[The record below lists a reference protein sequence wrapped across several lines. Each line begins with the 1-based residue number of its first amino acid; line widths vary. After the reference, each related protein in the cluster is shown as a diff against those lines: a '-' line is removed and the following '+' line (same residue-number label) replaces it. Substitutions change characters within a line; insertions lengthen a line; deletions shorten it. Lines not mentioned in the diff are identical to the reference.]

1 MISLLEK
8 DESLVIS
15 SSLGDLGPRHQ
26 SQLAYWGF
34 SVEKEGVCLV
44 AASQNLAQL
53 TEKVCNYFRKR
64 GLEFEIDSSL
74 EKLLEGRRESN
85 SRLEESKAIGA
96 RYKDGSIDEARTS
109 EFLQF
114 LKENVPRT
122 LKDHQIKAAL
132 HLLSVENGANFS
144 VPGSGKTTVVLA
156 AFEMMRT
163 KGIVD
168 AIFVVGPLACFAPWR
183 DEFEEAL
190 GRSPKMTVVAGGDVD
205 DRRSKYLANP
215 SNVPDLYLTSFQT
228 LHRDQDVVARLLG
241 RQGIKFL
248 LVVDEAHYIKQV
260 DGAWATAALNVA
272 PFAERRCI
280 LTGTPFPKS
289 YRDAFNLFEL
299 LWPKSPP
306 IAEADKRRISIYS
319 EGGQFDRASEILNG
333 SIGPLFYRV
342 RKTDLALAPQIFHD
356 PILVAMN
363 DHERTIYD
371 SILERIQA
379 ESQRDFFR
387 DLDLLVRLRKGRMI
401 RLRQCLSYPRLL
413 RTVLQD
419 YDEELLEDRGSL
431 ANLIQ
436 EYDQIERP
444 GKLKALIKLVQ
455 RLRTDSEKVVIWSNF
470 IGTLKLITEEL
481 AQFGFEAHLL
491 YGAIPSEKSEDQN
504 DELTR
509 ERVIKE
515 FVDPT
520 SGIDILVANPGVCAE
535 SISLHKTCSNAI
547 YYDLSYNCAQY
558 LQSLDRIHRV
568 GGSEHRS
575 PHYYFLQYQDTLD
588 HDILENLLG
597 KAKRMSKIIDQ
608 DFPVYSLDMFEDD
621 DELAA
626 YERLFDDAPDSV

>member
-1 MISLLEK
+1 MIFLFEK
-8 DESLVIS
+8 DNSLIIT
-15 SSLGDLGPRHQ
+15 SSLGDLAPRHQ

-34 SVEKEGVCLV
+34 SAGEDGVRCV
-44 AASQNLAQL
+44 AAPHDLAQF
-53 TEKVCNYFRKR
+53 TEKVCDYFRKR
-64 GLEFEIDSSL
+64 GLEFEVDPPL
-74 EKLLEGRRESN
+74 DRLLERRRESN
-85 SRLEESKAIGA
+85 SRLEESKANGA
-96 RYKDGSIDEARTS
+96 QYKDGLIDQARAS
-109 EFLQF
+109 EFLRF
-114 LKENVPRT
+114 LEESVPRT

-183 DEFEEAL
+183 AEFEEAL
-190 GRSPKMTVVAGGDVD
+190 GRSPRTTIVAGGNVD
-205 DRRSKYLANP
+205 DRRSKYLANS

-228 LHRDQDVVARLLG
+228 LHRDQDIVARLLG
-241 RQGIKFL
+241 RQGIKFF
-248 LVVDEAHYIKQV
+248 LVVDEAHYIKQI
-260 DGAWATAALNVA
+260 DGAWATAALKVA

-299 LWPKSPP
+299 LWPQSPP
-306 IAEADKRRISIYS
+306 IAEADKKRISIYS
-319 EGGQFDRASEILNG
+319 EAGHFDRASEILND
-333 SIGPLFYRV
+333 SIGPFFYRV
-342 RKTDLALAPQIFHD
+342 RKTELALAPQVFHD
-356 PILVAMN
+356 PILVPMN

-371 SILERIQA
+371 SILEKIQA
-379 ESQRDFFR
+379 ESQGDYFR
-387 DLDLLVRLRKGRMI
+387 DLELLVRLRKGRMI

-419 YDEELLEDRGSL
+419 YDEDLLEDRGSL

-436 EYDQIERP
+436 EYDQLERP
-444 GKLKALIKLVQ
+444 GKLKVLIEMVEQLLT
-455 RLRTDSEKVVIWSNF
+455 RGEKVVIWSNF
-470 IGTLKLITEEL
+470 IGTLKLIFEDL
-481 AQFGFEAHLL
+481 AQLGHGAHLL
-491 YGAIPSEKSEDQN
+491 YGAIPSEKVEDQS

-509 ERVIKE
+509 ERIIRE
-515 FVDPT
+515 FVDAT

-547 YYDLSYNCAQY
+547 YYDLSYSCAQY

-568 GGSEHRS
+568 GGSEHKS
-575 PHYYFLQYQDTLD
+575 SHYYFLQYQETLD
-588 HDILENLLG
+588 QDILENLLG

-621 DELAA
+621 DEIAA
-626 YERLFDDAPDSV
+626 YERLFSDATSSV